1 VTGELVNA
9 GQQGTRQEAIWLYTA
24 ANGWFSREEDVLGSI
39 EVGKFGDLVVL
50 NNDFFDE
57 NEVPEEEIKAIASVL
72 TIVGGRIVH
81 DTGVLDLQ

>member
-1 VTGELVNA
+1 MTGELVND
-9 GQQGTRQEAIWLYTA
+9 GQQATRQEAIWMYTA
-24 ANGWFSREEDVLGSI
+24 ANGWFSKEENDLGSI

-57 NEVPEEEIKAIASVL
+57 DEVSEEDIRDIASVL

-81 DTGVLDLQ
+81 DTGVLD

>member
-1 VTGELVNA
+1 MTGELVND
-9 GQQGTRQEAIWLYTA
+9 GQQATRQEAIWMYTA
-24 ANGWFSREEDVLGSI
+24 ANGWFSKEEDDLGSI

-57 NEVPEEEIKAIASVL
+57 DEVPEEEIRDTASVL

-81 DTGVLDLQ
+81 DTGVLD